1 MARHFPRQAV
11 GAALLAGLLVGAI
24 LPPLGELSV
33 RAAPLDPGSG
43 IARPPI
49 SPFVVTLD
57 DVSPALLRDD
67 RPLRVRYGL
76 VGWNRSAT
84 VRLEVLD
91 AFDEV
96 IATVQ
101 RHARSTGAVL
111 RWDGT
116 DDRGRAVEPGL
127 YTVRVAASR
136 VGLGGSIDRSVTGA
150 EDVRVERPISARVVY
165 RVADAGRRVALTF
178 DDCNTRAEWTA
189 ILDVLAARDVKVT
202 FFCLGLNVQR
212 YPALAR
218 RTVAEGH
225 AIGSHSFG
233 HPDLRTLSAS
243 RIRGELVHSSNVW
256 WTVAGV
262 TPVPYLRPPY
272 GAHDAEA
279 RRVAGEMGYGHV
291 VMWDV
296 DPSDYRRPGA
306 SVIVSRVL
314 GAIRP
319 GSIVLMH
326 TLPQTAAALRDLLKG
341 LDRRGLR
348 PVTLPELLRAG
359 RPIDRPRMLSGP
371 LPAHAQA

>member
-33 RAAPLDPGSG
+33 RAAPLDPATG
-43 IARPPI
+43 IGRTPVT
-49 SPFVVTLD
+49 PFAVSLD
-57 DVSPALLRDD
+57 DVAPSLLRDD
-67 RPLRVRYGL
+67 RPVRVRYGL
-76 VGWNRSAT
+76 IGWNRSAT
-84 VRLEVLD
+84 VRLEVID
-91 AFDEV
+91 AFGAIV
-96 IATVQ
+96 ATVE
-101 RHARSTGAVL
+101 RTARSTGSVL

-116 DDRGRAVEPGL
+116 DDRGRPVEPGM
-127 YTVRVAASR
+127 YRVRVAASR
-136 VGLGGSIDRSVTGA
+136 VGLGGSLDRSVTNTH
-150 EDVRVERPISARVVY
+150 DVRIERPTQARVVY

-178 DDCNTRAEWTA
+178 DDCNTRAEWQA
-189 ILDVLAARDVKVT
+189 ILDVLARRDVRVT

-212 YPALAR
+212 YPVLAR

-225 AIGSHSFG
+225 AIGSHSFA
-233 HPDLRTLSAS
+233 HPDLRTLSAA
-243 RIRGELVHSSNVW
+243 RIRGELIHSSNVW

-272 GAHDAEA
+272 GAHDVEA

-306 SVIVSRVL
+306 STIVSRVL
-314 GAIRP
+314 SEIRP

-326 TLPQTAAALRDLLKG
+326 TLPQTAAALRDLLAG
-341 LDRRGLR
+341 LERRGLL

-359 RPIDRPRMLSGP
+359 RPIDQPRRLSGP